1 MRYQWHE
8 IVHRAY
14 SKKKGHVRDFSEK
27 GPKKEKYL
35 KICTKLDNI
44 LKKGSLMPATIACMK
59 QLEHAPV

>member
-27 GPKKEKYL
+27 GPKKGKYL
-35 KICTKLDNI
+35 KIWGKMYKTR
-44 LKKGSLMPATIACMK
+44 
-59 QLEHAPV
+59 